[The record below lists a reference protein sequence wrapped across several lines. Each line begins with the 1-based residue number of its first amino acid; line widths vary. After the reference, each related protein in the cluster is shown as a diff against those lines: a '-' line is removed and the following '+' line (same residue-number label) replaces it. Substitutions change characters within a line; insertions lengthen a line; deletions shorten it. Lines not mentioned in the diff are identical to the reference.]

1 MNPLS
6 KYIQYKLKAQT
17 KHGIHSPFVFD
28 FITNCTTIKLPKEFQ
43 AHYRVLRQK
52 TKQRRDKIS
61 VSDFGAGSKRL
72 GRERS
77 IRKIYQTATTKGVYA
92 NLLYQITQHYKPKHI
107 LELGT
112 SLGFGSIMLA
122 SGNQESQ
129 LHTVEACY
137 ATLELAKENFASFNL
152 KNIHTYHST
161 FQEFFQRENLPTF
174 DLVYIDGHHEG
185 TALKQYLQSL
195 QAYTH
200 DDTIFI
206 IDDIIWSADMNQTF
220 NELIASDRY
229 HVTMDLFRWGLII
242 QRPQQE
248 KEHFTIRL
256 KNILGGLI

>member
-43 AHYRVLRQK
+43 AQYRILRQK

-92 NLLYQITQHYKPKHI
+92 KLLYQISQHYKPKHI

-122 SGNQESQ
+122 AGNPGSQ
-129 LHTVEACY
+129 LHTVEACST
-137 ATLELAKENFASFNL
+137 TLQQAEENFAAFAL
-152 KNIHTYHST
+152 DNIHTYHST
-161 FQEFFQRENLPTF
+161 FQDYFQKEDLPTF

-185 TALKQYLQSL
+185 SALKQYLHSL

-206 IDDIIWSADMNQTF
+206 IDDIIWSADMNDTF
-220 NELIASDRY
+220 KALINSERY
-229 HVTMDLFRWGLII
+229 HVTMDLFRWGII
-242 QRPQQE
+242 IPRPQQE